1 MAKIVHKEPPD
12 GGWGWMVVLAGFLKN
27 CLMFGLIRSF
37 GVFFVQFTV
46 HFEGSSGRVS
56 WIGSLLLATQQFAS
70 PFGSLFG
77 TQFGA
82 RPVVMVGGVLAC
94 LGLLTASF
102 GQSLLHLYLSIGL
115 LTGFGWALVFTPT
128 IATIARYF
136 RRRRTLATGL
146 AFTGVGIASFFFPP
160 LFQFLID
167 GYGWRGAL
175 QVVSAIML
183 NLCVCAALLRPIR
196 LIEDLPVAS
205 AGDGKKKTKC
215 WGKVASAFD
224 LTLFL
229 LRGFMVYSFSA
240 AVLAMGFFVPYIHL
254 MAHGKDLG
262 LSDYEAAFLISVT
275 AISDAV
281 ARLFSGWVADRRLIR
296 KIHLLFLWNFFT
308 GLSILLI
315 PAGRTYTSVMGL
327 CTFYGFCAGGL
338 PVLLFSTISD
348 IVGIERNL
356 HATGH
361 FLMLMSFGSLL
372 GLPLSGFLRDRMG
385 NFTISFM
392 TAAGFVFAAC
402 LVLLFTPGFFGS
414 SKVLPDDEDI
424 ASPPSSSRIDLNEE
438 RPAPRKEEPMSPG
451 LAWKSLS
458 FPLPENLE
466 TNF

>member
-1 MAKIVHKEPPD
+1 
-12 GGWGWMVVLAGFLKN
+12 
-27 CLMFGLIRSF
+27 
-37 GVFFVQFTV
+37 
-46 HFEGSSGRVS
+46 
-56 WIGSLLLATQQFAS
+56 
-70 PFGSLFG
+70 
-77 TQFGA
+77 
-82 RPVVMVGGVLAC
+82 MVGGVLAC

-175 QVVSAIML
+175 QVVSAMML

-205 AGDGKKKTKC
+205 AGNAGDGC

-229 LRGFMVYSFSA
+229 HRGFMVYSCA
-240 AVLAMGFFVPYIHL
+240 LLLVTVGYFVPYVHL
-254 MAHGKDLG
+254 VAHGKSLG
-262 LSDYEAAFLISVT
+262 LSDYEAAFVISIN
-275 AISDAV
+275 AISDIV
-281 ARLFSGWVADRRLIR
+281 ARLFSGWIGDLRQIR
-296 KIHLLFLWNFFT
+296 KIHLLFLWSVLS
-308 GLSILLI
+308 GISILLI
-315 PAGRTYTSVMGL
+315 PAGNSYTGL
-327 CTFYGFCAGGL
+327 IALTLFYGFCAGGL
-338 PVLLFSTISD
+338 PALLFATLSD
-348 IVGIERNL
+348 IVGIERIL
-356 HATGH
+356 HATGL

-372 GLPLSGFLRDRMG
+372 GPPLSGFLRDRTG

-392 TAAGFVFAAC
+392 TAAGFILAGC
-402 LVLLFTPGFFGS
+402 LVLLFTPGFFGG

-466 TNF
+466 TNV